1 MKDDMIYGLLVHL
14 GRNMWNDAE
23 AADHLR
29 CDMKVWNDITEH
41 LAECQGNMLVIDI
54 GEALVYPSHPE
65 LAVSDSWTADQMK
78 GEVARLK
85 AMGIEAI
92 PKLNFSSAHDAW
104 LKDYSRQLSTPEYYK
119 VVSDVIRDVAEI
131 FGRPRYFHLGWDEE
145 NAPTQKDYPYSAVRQ
160 GALFWKDLVFTSN
173 EVKKY
178 GCRPWIW
185 SDKEWHEKDD
195 FMANCPRD
203 IVQSHWYYS
212 PFFGDEALLVRDE
225 VKMRE
230 AWKAN
235 DLGNFTLHVVKEL
248 EDAGFDQIPCGSN
261 IYHDNNF
268 PDFVRHCLRT
278 VSPEHLKGFLTAPW
292 FEIKK
297 GKWDFERG
305 KYLVACEQL
314 AGARGIVRH
323 LRGIAK

>member
-1 MKDDMIYGLLVHL
+1 MNDDMVYGLLVHL
-14 GRNMWNDAE
+14 GRNMWNDAD
-23 AADHLR
+23 AAGHLR
-29 CDMKVWNDITEH
+29 CDMKVWTDITEH

-65 LAVSDSWTADQMK
+65 LAVSDSWTADRMK
-78 GEVARLK
+78 GEVERLK

-92 PKLNFSSAHDAW
+92 PKLNFSAAHDAW
-104 LKDYSRQLSTPEYYK
+104 LKDYSRELSTPEYYR
-119 VVSDVIRDVAEI
+119 VVSEVIRDVADI

-145 NAPTQKDYPYSAVRQ
+145 NAPTQKNYPYCAVRQ
-160 GALFWKDLVFTSN
+160 GPLFWKDLVFTAD
-173 EVKKY
+173 EVKKH

-185 SDKEWHEKDD
+185 SDKEWLEKDD
-195 FMANCPRD
+195 FMTNCPRD
-203 IVQSHWYYS
+203 ILQSHWYYS
-212 PFFGDEALLVRDE
+212 PFFGDEALLVRDDK
-225 VKMRE
+225 KMLE
-230 AWKAN
+230 AWKSN
-235 DLGNFTLHVVKEL
+235 NLGNFNLHVVKEL

-268 PDFVRHCLRT
+268 PDFVRHCVRT
-278 VSPEHLKGFLTAPW
+278 VSPRHLKGFLSAPW

-297 GKWDFERG
+297 GKWDLERG

-323 LRGIAK
+323 LRGRP

>member
-1 MKDDMIYGLLVHL
+1 MNDDLVYGLLVHL

-29 CDMKVWNDITEH
+29 CDMKVWADITEH
-41 LAECQGNMLVIDI
+41 LAECQGNMLVIDV
-54 GEALVYPSHPE
+54 GEAMIYPSHPE
-65 LAVSDSWTADQMK
+65 LAVTGSWTVDRMRS
-78 GEVARLK
+78 EVARLK

-92 PKLNFSSAHDAW
+92 PKLNFSAAHDAW
-104 LKDYSRQLSTPEYYK
+104 LKDYSHQLSTPEYYR
-119 VVSDVIRDVAEI
+119 VVSDVIRDTAEA

-145 NAPTQKDYPYSAVRQ
+145 NAPTQKKYPFCVLRQ
-160 GALFWKDLVFTSN
+160 GQLFWKDLIFTAD

-185 SDKEWHEKDD
+185 SDKEWLEKDD

-212 PFFGDEALLVRDE
+212 PFFGDEALLERDDR
-225 VKMRE
+225 KMQE
-230 AWKAN
+230 AWKSN
-235 DLGNFTLHVVKEL
+235 NLGNFNLHVVKEL

-278 VSPEHLKGFLTAPW
+278 VSPRHLKGFLHAPW
-292 FEIKK
+292 SEVMK
-297 GKWDFERG
+297 GKWDRERG

-323 LRGIAK
+323 LRGMG